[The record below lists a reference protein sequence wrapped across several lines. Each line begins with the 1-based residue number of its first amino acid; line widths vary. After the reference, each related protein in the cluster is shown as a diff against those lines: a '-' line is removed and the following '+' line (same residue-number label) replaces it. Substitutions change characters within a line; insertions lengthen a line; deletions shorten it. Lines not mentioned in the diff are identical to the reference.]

1 MTALSGVKLSD
12 VVILYI
18 EDVDLNMHVTHWTKK
33 CWVILYIEDVD
44 LNFER
49 RETAHDSAWVILYIE
64 DVDLNLLAP
73 SGTVPENLSSSTLRM
88 WI

>member
-49 RETAHDSAWVILYIE
+49 RETAHDSA
-64 DVDLNLLAP
+64 
-73 SGTVPENLSSSTLRM
+73 
-88 WI
+88 